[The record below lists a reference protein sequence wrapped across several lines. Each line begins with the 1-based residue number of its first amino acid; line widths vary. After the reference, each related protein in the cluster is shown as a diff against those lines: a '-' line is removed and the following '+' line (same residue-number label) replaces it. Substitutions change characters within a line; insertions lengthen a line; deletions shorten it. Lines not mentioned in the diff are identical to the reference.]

1 MTRYWADETTP
12 MQRLHGVSLP
22 LVGRGLRHVPGQCCH
37 PRRETRRNQPAKAA
51 GSPPTS
57 RAHPSAR
64 PSGAT
69 AMVPQPW
76 CLAHC
81 PEAQQWTRLAFVA
94 SGSWRLDACG
104 GRPQSQVAPSALA
117 RGPGCVAAR
126 FSTTKLAA
134 GWLLPSG
141 CGWQT
146 GGVMWTSVCRVSVH
160 GLVCCPRTHQR
171 MRDCPPSA
179 VGSTRAILAA
189 AWQRPWQI
197 VETVATPWY
206 LVLLQQTVRL
216 RARNVIITVN
226 HVQLF
231 DDQPATTKT
240 RNLRGCYAAQ
250 PARASWLRQAGC
262 RRRPK

>member
-1 MTRYWADETTP
+1 VTKYWADETTP
-12 MQRLHGVSLP
+12 TQRLHGVSLS
-22 LVGRGLRHVPGQCCH
+22 LVGRGLGHVPGQCCH
-37 PRRETRRNQPAKAA
+37 PRRGTRRKQQARAA

-69 AMVPQPW
+69 AMVSQRW
-76 CLAHC
+76 YLAHC

-94 SGSWRLDACG
+94 SGSWRLDARCG
-104 GRPQSQVAPSALA
+104 HPQSQVATRALA
-117 RGPGCVAAR
+117 CGPGCVAAR

-134 GWLLPSG
+134 RCLLLSG

-146 GGVMWTSVCRVSVH
+146 GAVMWMPACRVSVH

-179 VGSTRAILAA
+179 VGSTRAILVA

-197 VETVATPWY
+197 VETVATPCC
-206 LVLLQQTVRL
+206 LVLLCRTAAGDSSAACTKR
-216 RARNVIITVN
+216 
-226 HVQLF
+226 HHC
-231 DDQPATTKT
+231 QPCATF
-240 RNLRGCYAAQ
+240 R
-250 PARASWLRQAGC
+250 
-262 RRRPK
+262 